1 MTTRRPQHLERRGIL
16 GTLVASSLGERIGV
30 QGDVGKAA
38 SRSES
43 VAAASF
49 HWTVFFGGTFGL
61 EIAEL
66 RSLVIRAL
74 LVLVRDMIALSAP
87 QMLRPEIANV
97 VDGFTQ
103 NLVRQLMVNPMPS
116 FFGSPP
122 EQ

>member
-1 MTTRRPQHLERRGIL
+1 M
-16 GTLVASSLGERIGV
+16 
-30 QGDVGKAA
+30 
-38 SRSES
+38 
-43 VAAASF
+43 AAASF
-49 HWTVFFGGTFGL
+49 YWTVFFGGTFGL

-103 NLVRQLMVNPMPS
+103 NLGRQLMVNPMPS
-116 FFGSPP
+116 FFGSPQ

>member
-1 MTTRRPQHLERRGIL
+1 MTTRRPQHREHRGIL

-38 SRSES
+38 SRSEC

-74 LVLVRDMIALSAP
+74 LVLVRDMIACSAP
-87 QMLRPEIANV
+87 QVLRPEVANV

-103 NLVRQLMVNPMPS
+103 KLGRQLIVNPMLL
-116 FFGSPP
+116 FFGSPQ